1 MYEECG
7 YHIMQHCTRSSFFY
21 SPANGLTS
29 LEVFFSLEPFAT
41 QGKNHSSKFQLIR
54 ICRFGGVWE
63 QTNTQ
68 THSLTDVLLLQLIF
82 KVKQLPY
89 RYSSTSQKDFKI
101 GYFYTSF
108 LSLSIF
114 SNTIYV
120 CMEQKSQTN
129 LAEFF
134 LLAQSWSGFI
144 DIFPIFNHKIY
155 DTNLFNFCF
164 EKKRKYN
171 VTKSVTQRHFR
182 LEEQSILQSLIS
194 IYLSIHLSI
203 YLSSNIR
210 K

>member
-1 MYEECG
+1 MKSVVIIDCRQSAALYTL
-7 YHIMQHCTRSSFFY
+7 QFFI
-21 SPANGLTS
+21 L
-29 LEVFFSLEPFAT
+29 LLRVRRVQKFFSLKPFAT

-164 EKKRKYN
+164 EEKGN
-171 VTKSVTQRHFR
+171 TM
-182 LEEQSILQSLIS
+182 LQSQ
-194 IYLSIHLSI
+194 
-203 YLSSNIR
+203 
-210 K
+210 